1 MAQGPTPTLWV
12 LFVVPAVGH
21 PKARF
26 LARHAAE
33 TLLRIAGWDLLRTH
47 DPYPALVWVRLNQL
61 KVN

>member
-1 MAQGPTPTLWV
+1 MLIENGIGP
-12 LFVVPAVGH
+12 H
-21 PKARF
+21 PHPLGPF

-47 DPYPALVWVRLNQL
+47 EPHPALVWVRLNQL